1 MFLTVYKQPARFTLT
16 LIQFENDDSLVSVA
30 AILLLIQIFNM
41 PTLGIHTALTILL
54 IRNTRQRTILTNMCL
69 CL

>member
-1 MFLTVYKQPARFTLT
+1 MIYKQPLRFALK
-16 LIQFENDDSLVSVA
+16 LIQFDNNDFIISVA
-30 AILLLIQIFNM
+30 AILLLIQIFSM